1 MSWDGRRTSL
11 ADEHQGRHHK
21 GRGLRLCFR
30 KIPGSSKE
38 SGLEQPD
45 CKGAEAEPAGE
56 RCSVPQARPCR
67 VVEGEGGD
75 LTPETL

>member
-11 ADEHQGRHHK
+11 GDEHQGSHHK

-30 KIPGSSKE
+30 KISGSSKE

-45 CKGAEAEPAGE
+45 CKGAVAEPAGE
-56 RCSVPQARPCR
+56 RCSVPQGSR
-67 VVEGEGGD
+67 VVEGEVGH